1 MINKALLLI
10 FILIPLLIGINAYS
24 QSLSKARSDKKQIEK
39 TIKENARDNETL
51 EEELEAFDV
60 KSLRLFLKNYNL
72 PTQGKNKSE
81 LIKLL
86 IENLNLIAKGK
97 SEGKL
102 PLTSE
107 KKGKRSP
114 TGRRRDEIPAVN
126 SEDKKGFLFY
136 KAQRVFTSTKKDKKG
151 FRRVFL
157 FGKVVLK
164 FSGKTLRA
172 DAVTIKIDE
181 NDDPIEAIAIGDILL
196 TDKKGNRVVG
206 VKIFFFPKIKRS
218 VIHKGIAYTRPFY
231 LTGDRVHQVA
241 KSKFIFYN
249 GIMTTD
255 NVKHPHYSLSYSK
268 AWFYTDEFIWAEDVT
283 YVIGNTPLLYTPFF
297 FRSSVTTGI
306 RTAFGFERGLSWF
319 LHNTLVYIPGQTA
332 EESLKAISRGSNAL
346 TLRKHKV
353 GMKFKADYYQKMGFY
368 FGYELL
374 YKKGVDKIL
383 IDSAFALDR
392 SLEYVGGK
400 QILTNNF
407 DQDRDGIVDPES
419 NNFRWRINF
428 DGTFGLFTSNGF
440 NSVFKV
446 LFKNQGEPFF
456 QSQFEKRRK
465 VNFDLFKIFG
475 IDRTYRDIEG
485 ASLGFGSITGQQI
498 KLSLANKIGGL
509 TVTLS
514 ADFNYLLQLDN
525 TDASNP
531 PTNPFKTGAY
541 KNYKSVFTVPQV
553 RVAYSDFI
561 QILGKTKPKLESQKR
576 KEDKAKSRDIDI
588 FLKEFESNGTYTPA
602 INPKDQQTAQ
612 DMVGEDKYLP
622 PKLKRKNHVLISLPL
637 TYTASFDFS
646 ERKSYNTSLTNTLA
660 SDIFN
665 TTETFTISTPFSL
678 TYRFLVFKVTTS
690 ETIKNLNQETKNAT
704 TIQSDTDSELTYAS
718 WSTNLSSDVELHF
731 FDQYKY
737 LELIFGGGVRYSK
750 SDRFD
755 AVRKAGVVF
764 KNETGRSETLGFN
777 ANVTF
782 FKTKFSVGFTDN
794 IRIGATDKEQIA
806 LEAITKNTVLKRQ
819 KGNLAFT
826 ILSETLSF
834 LKATNTFT
842 RSRRE
847 GKDVSNKLDLN
858 FKLIGRTH
866 LIGPI
871 YINSLS
877 QNLSWLHDFQN
888 PRGSNL
894 ISTFS
899 IDFNISK
906 DWNFIYR
913 ATSSNKQL
921 YLYSSGLAQRYGET
935 SRDLFGDLLDSF
947 NFFDLSK
954 RENSLFNLEKMTFTL
969 RHDLHDWVME
979 FTVNLTIRQFRN
991 GPYYFEPTLYFVIYL
1006 RGLPSF
1012 SYPKIKRTFTKQ

>member
-1 MINKALLLI
+1 MIKKTL
-10 FILIPLLIGINAYS
+10 FILFLLTPLIIGITIYS
-24 QSLSKARSDKKQIEK
+24 QSLSKVRGDKKR
-39 TIKENARDNETL
+39 IKKIIKKNAGDKESL
-51 EEELEAFDV
+51 EDELEAFDV
-60 KSLRLFLKNYNL
+60 KSLRIFLKAYDL
-72 PTQGKNKSE
+72 PIKDKKKSE

-86 IENLNLIAKGK
+86 IENLSLIAKGK

-102 PLTSE
+102 PKSSA
-107 KKGKRSP
+107 KKDGRSP
-114 TGRRRDEIPAVN
+114 TGRRRDEIPAVD
-126 SEDKKGFLFY
+126 SKGKKGVLLY
-136 KAQRVFTSTKKDKKG
+136 KAQKVYFVNKKDKKG

-164 FSGKTLRA
+164 FNGKTIRA

-181 NDDPIEAIAIGDILL
+181 KDDPIEAIAIGDILL
-196 TDKKGNRVVG
+196 TDKSGNRVVG
-206 VKIFFFPKIKRS
+206 VKIFFFPQIKRS
-218 VIHKGIAYTRPFY
+218 VIHKGIAYSRPFY
-231 LTGDRVHQVA
+231 LTGEIANQVSD
-241 KSKFIFYN
+241 SKFIFYN
-249 GIMTTD
+249 GFMTTG
-255 NVKHPHYSLSYSK
+255 NIKHPHYSLNYSK

-306 RTAFGFERGLSWF
+306 RTAFGFERGINWF

-332 EESLKAISRGSNAL
+332 EESLKSISKGSNAF

-353 GMKFKADYYQKMGFY
+353 GMKFKADYYQRMGFY

-383 IDSAFALDR
+383 IDSAVALDR
-392 SLEYVGGK
+392 SLEYIGGSR
-400 QILTNNF
+400 ILTNNF
-407 DQDRDGIVDPES
+407 DQDRDGISDPES
-419 NNFRWRINF
+419 NNFRWRINL

-465 VNFDLFKIFG
+465 VAFDLFKIFG

-525 TDASNP
+525 TDSSNP
-531 PTNPFKTGAY
+531 PTNPFKTGSY
-541 KNYKSVFTVPQV
+541 KNYKSIFTVPQV

-561 QILGKTKPKLESQKR
+561 QILGKTKPKLASQKK
-576 KEDKAKSRDIDI
+576 KEDKAKSREIDI
-588 FLKEFESNGTYTPA
+588 FLKEFESKGTYSP
-602 INPKDQQTAQ
+602 IIPKNQQTAE
-612 DMVGEDKYLP
+612 DIVGEDKYLP

-690 ETIKNLNQETKNAT
+690 ETIKNLNQDTKNAT

-718 WSTNLSSDVELHF
+718 WSTNLSSNVELHF
-731 FDQYKY
+731 FDKYKY
-737 LELIFGGGVRYSK
+737 LELILGGGVRYSK
-750 SDRFD
+750 ANRFD
-755 AVRKAGVVF
+755 KVRKVGVVF
-764 KNETGRSETLGFN
+764 KNETGRSETLGFDTN
-777 ANVTF
+777 LTF

-794 IRIGATDKEQIA
+794 IHISATDEEQIA
-806 LEAITKNTVLKRQ
+806 LGNTTANTILKSQR
-819 KGNLAFT
+819 GNLVLT
-826 ILSETLSF
+826 VRSETLKF
-834 LKATNTFT
+834 LTATNTFT

-847 GKDVSNKLDLN
+847 GKDISNKVDFN

-866 LIGPI
+866 LFGPI
-871 YINSLS
+871 YINSLT
-877 QNLSWLHDFQN
+877 QNFSWLNDFQN

-894 ISTFS
+894 TSTFS

-906 DWNFIYR
+906 DWNFIYQ

-921 YLYSSGLAQRYGET
+921 YRYSSSLSQQYGQT
-935 SRDLFGDLLDSF
+935 SRDFFGDLLDSF
-947 NFFDLSK
+947 NFFNLSA
-954 RENSLFNLEKMTFTL
+954 RENSLFNLERMSFKL
-969 RHDLHDWVME
+969 RHDLHDWMME
-979 FTVNLTIRQFRN
+979 FSVDLTVKQFRN
-991 GPYYFEPTLYFVIYL
+991 GPYYFEPTLYFIIRL
-1006 RGLPSF
+1006 KDLPSF